1 MSDQLTQDVDTQE
14 TQEWLDALEGV
25 LDAEG
30 PERAHFLLEQL
41 VDKARR
47 NGAYLPYKPTT
58 AYLNTIPASQ
68 EPTMP
73 GNQTLESRIRSAIR
87 WNAAMM
93 VLRASKK
100 GEELGGHLASFASS
114 AMLYDVGFNHFFR
127 APSEG
132 DGGDFLFIQGHVSPG
147 IYGRAFIEGRLTE
160 EQLNNFRQEVD
171 GKGLPS
177 YPHPNLMPDFWQFP
191 TVSMGLGPIQA
202 IYLARFLKY
211 LTDRSFIDSNFP
223 HLSNRHGLLEPNLQR
238 GMKVQMQYSTQ
249 VLKTAQNSAFTAS

>member
-73 GNQTLESRIRSAIR
+73 GNQTMEARIRSAIR
-87 WNAAMM
+87 WNAVMM
-93 VLRASKK
+93 VLRASQK
-100 GEELGGHLASFASS
+100 GEELGGHIASFASS

-127 APSEG
+127 APN
-132 DGGDFLFIQGHVSPG
+132 D
-147 IYGRAFIEGRLTE
+147 
-160 EQLNNFRQEVD
+160 
-171 GKGLPS
+171 
-177 YPHPNLMPDFWQFP
+177 
-191 TVSMGLGPIQA
+191 
-202 IYLARFLKY
+202 
-211 LTDRSFIDSNFP
+211 
-223 HLSNRHGLLEPNLQR
+223 LSLIHI
-238 GMKVQMQYSTQ
+238 
-249 VLKTAQNSAFTAS
+249 

>member
-1 MSDQLTQDVDTQE
+1 MSEENKQDVDQQE

-30 PERAHFLLEQL
+30 PDRAHFLLEQL
-41 VDKARR
+41 IDKARR
-47 NGAYLPYKPTT
+47 NGAYLPYRPTT
-58 AYLNTIPASQ
+58 SYLNTIPASQ

-73 GNQTLESRIRSAIR
+73 GNQTMEARIRSAIR

-93 VLRASKK
+93 VLRASQK
-100 GEELGGHLASFASS
+100 GEELGGHIASFASS

-127 APSEG
+127 APSDG
-132 DGGDFLFIQGHVSPG
+132 DGGDFLFIQGHASPG
-147 IYGRAFIEGRLTE
+147 IYGRAFIEGRLTQ
-160 EQLNNFRQEVD
+160 EQLDNFRQEVD

-211 LTDRSFIDSNFP
+211 LTDRGIKDCSN
-223 HLSNRHGLLEPNLQR
+223 QR
-238 GMKVQMQYSTQ
+238 VYCFMGDGETD
-249 VLKTAQNSAFTAS
+249 